1 METGSAQSA
10 AGKVLKATVL
20 TSEDGGKTYE
30 RPISAFVPLVPSND
44 HAVGIR

>member
-1 METGSAQSA
+1 METGSSA

-20 TSEDGGKTYE
+20 SSKDGGKTYE

>member
-20 TSEDGGKTYE
+20 SSKDGGKTYE
-30 RPISAFVPLVPSND
+30 RPISAFVLLVPSND